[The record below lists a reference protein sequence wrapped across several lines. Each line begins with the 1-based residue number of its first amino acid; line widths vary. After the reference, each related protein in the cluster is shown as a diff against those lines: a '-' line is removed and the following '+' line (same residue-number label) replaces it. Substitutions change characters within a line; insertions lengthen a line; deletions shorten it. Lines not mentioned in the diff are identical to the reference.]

1 MLFNSYGFIFA
12 FFPLVLAGLFLCRRL
27 EGKRSPAESE
37 TGEKGKKRFR
47 FGEGSLEKGYLLA
60 VSLIFYG
67 WSCPEYLPV
76 LVGSMAVNYGLGW
89 QMQNPDRGKK
99 TDSRRK
105 GLLAAGIAFNLA
117 LLCFFK
123 YRDTGGFV
131 PLGISFFTFTQ
142 IACLMECYRWNL
154 GGMGV
159 LSYGVYVSFFPK
171 MMQGPIA
178 LPGEFFSQADG
189 KKRSADWERIYRN
202 LFLFILGLSK
212 KALLADTLGKAVDFG
227 YGNLAALNSGDALIV
242 MLSYTLQLY
251 FDFSGYCDMA
261 MGIAGMM
268 GYELPLN
275 FDSPYKASN
284 ILEFWKRWHI
294 TLTGFF
300 TKYLYIPLG
309 GNRKGRMR
317 TYVNCLIVFFL
328 SGVWHGAGWQF
339 IVWGMMHG
347 VLFVLTRARRDAG
360 QNTGHAA
367 RNEVRR
373 DAGRETGD
381 GRKSNVSSAEAGT
394 ERDDTPDARTGRRG
408 GRGWLAHALC
418 VLATFLYV
426 NIAWIFFRAPSVKEA
441 VALIKNI
448 AGFSFGRIN
457 WGLAGCFNLDEF
469 WYVIKVLRIDSWQYA
484 HYILMV
490 LFLTAVLLLV
500 FFAKTAV
507 RAAREVKP
515 GVVSSFIMAV
525 LFVWSVIS
533 FSGVSTFLYVNF

>member
-27 EGKRSPAESE
+27 EGKRSPAEFE
-37 TGEKGKKRFR
+37 TGKKKFR
-47 FGEGSLEKGYLLA
+47 FVEGSLEKGYLLA

-67 WSCPEYLPV
+67 WRCPEYLPV
-76 LVGSMAVNYGLGW
+76 LAGSMAVNYGLGW
-89 QMQNPDRGKK
+89 QMQDTGCGGDTHMRNPAGQAGNPKAGSSWRQSESGPEQGKK
-99 TDSRRK
+99 ADVRRK

-117 LLCFFK
+117 LLGVFK

-142 IACLMECYRWNL
+142 IACLTECYRRNL
-154 GGMGV
+154 KGV
-159 LSYGVYVSFFPK
+159 GALSYGVYVSFFPK

-202 LFLFILGLSK
+202 LYLFILGLSK
-212 KALLADTLGKAVDFG
+212 KALLADTLGKAADFG
-227 YGNLAALNSGDALIV
+227 YGNPAALNSGDALIV

-300 TKYLYIPLG
+300 TGYLYIPLG
-309 GNRKGRMR
+309 GNRKGRVR

-328 SGVWHGAGWQF
+328 SGIWHGAGWQF

-347 VLFVLTRARRDAG
+347 VLFVLTRARRDV
-360 QNTGHAA
+360 GHGAK
-367 RNEVRR
+367 R
-373 DAGRETGD
+373 DAGF
-381 GRKSNVSSAEAGT
+381 
-394 ERDDTPDARTGRRG
+394 
-408 GRGWLAHALC
+408 AHALC

-448 AGFSFGRIN
+448 AGFSFGKIN
-457 WGLAGCFNLDEF
+457 WELAGCFNLDEF

-507 RAAREVKP
+507 CAAREVKP